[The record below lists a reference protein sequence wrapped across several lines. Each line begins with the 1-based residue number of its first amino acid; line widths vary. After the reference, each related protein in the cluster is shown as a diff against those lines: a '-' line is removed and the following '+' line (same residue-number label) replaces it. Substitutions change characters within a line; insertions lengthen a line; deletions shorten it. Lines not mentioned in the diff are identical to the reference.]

1 MPEPRRTAFPE
12 AAITW
17 MLGETPLRVLDLG
30 SDRGRLARMMAAAGH
45 QVYCLDRS
53 AKKIARIATLIPN
66 GLHTSAQ
73 AEALP
78 FADQQFDVVSSAESL
93 HRFAP
98 GLVGAEMARVL
109 RPGGRLVAVYNTRDD
124 TVPWVKKLARIL
136 QFVDPE
142 AMRGDFGQD
151 SVSAIADGPY
161 FTDLERKDFRNWVPI
176 NRDGLLQMVRRRP
189 VTAQLA
195 EADRDRLLNEVGG
208 LYDSYARSPE
218 PLLLPFQ
225 ASCWRARV
233 DHSELVPSGVEDDEA
248 LEIPLGF

>member
-1 MPEPRRTAFPE
+1 MPEPRRTPFPE
-12 AAITW
+12 AAISW
-17 MLGETPLRVLDLG
+17 MLGERPLRVLDLG
-30 SDRGRLARMMAAAGH
+30 SDRGQLARMFAAAGH

-53 AKKIARIATLIPN
+53 RRKIERLFRLIPD
-66 GLHTSAQ
+66 GRHVVAQ

-98 GLVGAEMARVL
+98 GLVSSEMARVL
-109 RPGGRLVAVYNTRDD
+109 GPGGRLVALYNTRDD

-136 QFVDPE
+136 QFVDPD
-142 AMRGDFGQD
+142 AMRGAFGQD
-151 SVSAIADGPY
+151 SVTAIADSPY
-161 FTDLERKDFRNWVPI
+161 FNDLQRKDFRNWVPI
-176 NRDGLLQMVRRRP
+176 DREGLLEMVRRRP

-195 EADRDRLLNEVGG
+195 EVDRDRLLNEVGD

-218 PLLLPFQ
+218 PLMLPFQ
-225 ASCWRARV
+225 ASCWQARV
-233 DHSELVPSGVEDDEA
+233 DHSELVPTNLADDAA